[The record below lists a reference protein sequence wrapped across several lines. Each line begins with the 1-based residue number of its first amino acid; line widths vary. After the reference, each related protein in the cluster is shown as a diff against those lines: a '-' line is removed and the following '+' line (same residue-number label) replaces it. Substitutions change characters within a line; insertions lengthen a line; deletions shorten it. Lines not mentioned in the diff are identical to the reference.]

1 VLSIGHHRASPTG
14 TRITTMRFLDET
26 NLLTRD
32 DTFFGVCQGLG
43 EDLGISGNWF
53 RLALALT
60 LFFSPL
66 GAVVA
71 YAVGGVLV
79 FTSRMLVPNRASKAF
94 AHLERSRETP
104 TGQNDSQELAV
115 AA

>member
-1 VLSIGHHRASPTG
+1 
-14 TRITTMRFLDET
+14 MRFLDET
-26 NLLTRD
+26 NLFNRD

-66 GAVVA
+66 GAVLA
-71 YAVGGVLV
+71 YAAGGVLV
-79 FTSRMLVPNRASKAF
+79 FTTRMLAPVPRAAAQPAAEARTAEASNTAES
-94 AHLERSRETP
+94 LP
-104 TGQNDSQELAV
+104 LA
-115 AA
+115 A